1 MMMKYAYF
9 LLLFSL
15 AFGRENPF
23 MPSDAAIGDLNSTN
37 IITQKEVFEQ
47 ISFTLPS
54 DAREIESI
62 VLNYKG
68 IDGSIKSKEVA
79 VGAAFDW
86 HDTLVLSK
94 KPAPKTTTQEI
105 LDVSVTNK
113 EPGNATEA
121 NISIP
126 KPSMEALSESNS
138 SAIRAISAPSLSPAL
153 GTLEFDTRIK
163 IAVYHNKIVL
173 NTSDMLL
180 KSYDDGSKIV
190 LDFSKSGTDF
200 LTKNANFTGGVLKK
214 ATIGTHGKFYRVV
227 LWLDKHYKYSI
238 RQNKENYTIW
248 LGK

>member
-1 MMMKYAYF
+1 MMKYLYF
-9 LLLFSL
+9 LLLVSL
-15 AFGRENPF
+15 AFSRENPF
-23 MPSDAAIGDLNSTN
+23 LPSDVAMGDLNSTN
-37 IITQKEVFEQ
+37 IITKQQAFEQ
-47 ISFTLPS
+47 ISITLPS

-62 VLNYKG
+62 VLNYKS

-79 VGAAFDW
+79 IGAGFDW
-86 HDTLVLSK
+86 RDSLLLSK
-94 KPAPKTTTQEI
+94 KAAPKTTAQEI

-113 EPGNATEA
+113 EPGNTTEA

-126 KPSMEALSESNS
+126 KPSMEALNENNS
-138 SAIRAISAPSLSPAL
+138 SNIRAISAPALSPAL
-153 GTLEFDTRIK
+153 GTLEFDTRVK

-180 KSYDDGSKIV
+180 KSYDDGARIV

-214 ATIGTHGKFYRVV
+214 ATIGSHGKFYRVV
-227 LWLDKHYKYSI
+227 LQLDKRYKYSI